1 MLRYALGFFIV
12 SLIAAFFGFSG
23 VASNAAGIAKIIFY
37 GFIALTG
44 ISVVAGLVTGRKA
57 LHS

>member
-37 GFIALTG
+37 GFLILTG
-44 ISVVAGLVTGRKA
+44 VSLVTGLVTGRKA
-57 LHS
+57 LN